1 MHAGR
6 VPAFSKLASDSANP
20 KSSAHGL
27 KASEDERGPGGD
39 GLSEVDVS
47 GHLPGADGLSELAVS
62 GHHRVDTEAVSCQH
76 GTASRPAED
85 AGPAGTPGPRGPGS
99 VGGRLDRGL

>member
-39 GLSEVDVS
+39 GLSE
-47 GHLPGADGLSELAVS
+47 LAVS

-85 AGPAGTPGPRGPGS
+85 AGPARTPGPRGPGS